1 MQYVKNYLKKITDYS
16 KLYLK
21 VIQKKLETT
30 VEHWD

>member
-16 KLYLK
+16 KLK
-21 VIQKKLETT
+21 VIQKKLEMT